1 MPVQEHLDIPG
12 RRPLGGIIAAA
23 VATILILA
31 AVAAGAALVLRTGD
45 VVAPDLRGLTLQE
58 AADAAQAAE
67 VGLLARGDTETEI
80 AVVLSQDPAPGTE
93 MRTGAV
99 VRVDL
104 AGPPALV
111 TVPNARGLT
120 TERARALL
128 EASQLR
134 LGALREDDADTTG
147 PAGVVTRQE
156 PAAGTELP
164 AGASVSLWVTG
175 TATVALPEL
184 SGLTREEAEAA
195 ASAAGVSIRFLTEVT
210 DEVLP
215 GLVFRQSPRAGARVT
230 PGSQIVAVLNGGS
243 PAAGP
248 GTSAGAGGGG
258 GTPPPAVFTALARS
272 YPFPVLY
279 PTFLPHDL
287 RLLPAPDN
295 PGHRTGP
302 AGTLGFEATYV
313 AEDDRGRT
321 LSLLEGDWFDPGL
334 EGPTTVDIR
343 GLAASLDAAGDTV
356 VLVWSELGT
365 RYALSSTGIP
375 QSDVLAVATGLRLV
389 EPQ

>member
-1 MPVQEHLDIPG
+1 
-12 RRPLGGIIAAA
+12 
-23 VATILILA
+23 
-31 AVAAGAALVLRTGD
+31 
-45 VVAPDLRGLTLQE
+45 
-58 AADAAQAAE
+58 
-67 VGLLARGDTETEI
+67 
-80 AVVLSQDPAPGTE
+80 

-99 VRVDL
+99 VRVAL
-104 AGPPALV
+104 AAPPALV
-111 TVPNARGLT
+111 TVPDVRGLT

-134 LGALREDDADTTG
+134 PGALREDADATG
-147 PAGVVTRQE
+147 PRGVVTRQE
-156 PAAGTELP
+156 PAPGTELP
-164 AGASVSLWVTG
+164 AGASVNLWVTG

-195 ASAAGVSIRFLTEVT
+195 ASTAGVSIRFLTEVT

-215 GLVFRQSPRAGARVT
+215 GLVFRQSPRAGTRVT

-243 PAAGP
+243 PVSGP
-248 GTSAGAGGGG
+248 GTSAGAGGDG
-258 GTPPPAVFTALARS
+258 GTPPPAVFTALART

-287 RLLPAPDN
+287 QLLPAPDN

-302 AGTLGFEATYV
+302 AGTQGFEATYV
-313 AEDDRGRT
+313 AADDPGRT

-334 EGPTTVDIR
+334 EAPTTVDIR
-343 GLAASLDAAGDTV
+343 GLAAGLDASGDTV

-375 QSDVLAVATGLRLV
+375 QSDVLAVATGLRLA